1 MLPVRQGD
9 FCKIRLIS
17 SLLTGVRRLD
27 FVSWSSVA
35 YGQRMVLDALP
46 AEFIGT
52 LTASTQEVERP
63 VISRGPL
70 GTKVVATVTGGTL
83 VGPKINASLL
93 PGVAAGDWVTM
104 LGDGAFSLDV
114 RLSFRTDD
122 DADIYVTYTGF
133 AKPNGDGTSSIRT
146 APRFET
152 GDERYAWL
160 NGLFCVAI
168 GATDDEGVTYEIYSI

>member
-1 MLPVRQGD
+1 MSTRVQSLD
-9 FCKIRLIS
+9 CKM
-17 SLLTGVRRLD
+17 RRN
-27 FVSWSSVA
+27 VT
-35 YGQRMVLDALP
+35 YGRCMALDALP

-52 LTASTQEVERP
+52 LTASTHEVERP
-63 VISRGPL
+63 VVSRGPF
-70 GTKVVATVTGGTL
+70 GTKVVATVTGGTF

-93 PGVAAGDWVTM
+93 PGVAAGDWVTL
-104 LGDGAFSLDV
+104 LGDGGFSLDV

-122 DADIYVTYTGF
+122 GADIYVTYTGF

-168 GATDDEGVTYEIYSI
+168 GATNDEGVVYEVYAI